1 MYERYN
7 HNSLIPFV
15 DNFLSVFK
23 SAYCHTY
30 SPNPGLIRLIENW
43 KQALDKNKIAGA
55 VFMDL
60 SNGFDCTRHELLIAK
75 MHAYDFDLNSL
86 IFFYSHLKNRNHV
99 LKILFIS

>member
-30 SPNPGLIRLIENW
+30 SSNPGLIRLIENR
-43 KQALDKNKIAGA
+43 KQAFDKNKIAGA
-55 VFMDL
+55 VLKDL
-60 SNGFDCTRHELLIAK
+60 SKGFDCTLHELLIVK
-75 MHAYDFDLNSL
+75 MHVYGFDLNSL
-86 IFFYSHLKNRNHV
+86 IFFYSHLKNRNHI
-99 LKILFIS
+99 LKIVFIS

>member
-30 SPNPGLIRLIENW
+30 SSNPGLIRLIENW
-43 KQALDKNKIAGA
+43 KQAFDKNKIAGA
-55 VFMDL
+55 VLMDL
-60 SNGFDCTRHELLIAK
+60 SKSFDCTLHELLIAK
-75 MHAYDFDLNSL
+75 MHVYGFDLNSL
-86 IFFYSHLKNRNHV
+86 TFFYSHLKNRNHI
-99 LKILFIS
+99 LKIVFIS